1 MRGIFKDNH
10 LSVWIKEILTDPHAL
25 NVIAQ
30 FPSILYFFQGR
41 SQDTL
46 KVFLLWYPPQWGPDD
61 GSDRTLRNQP
71 SPLHHKLL
79 CPYFSCCSSGPIST
93 GEKESPGHMQ
103 LPPLHG
109 HPLLQLGLCHL
120 PEVPVS
126 FSCLWGA
133 GCCCHVWPGHP
144 HSQSFHL

>member
-1 MRGIFKDNH
+1 MGH
-10 LSVWIKEILTDPHAL
+10 GEWPT
-25 NVIAQ
+25 
-30 FPSILYFFQGR
+30 
-41 SQDTL
+41 
-46 KVFLLWYPPQWGPDD
+46 VFLLSMPCCYPSSHSIVIKKFPTFSVILDHCLDFPALIPTSMTPDD

-79 CPYFSCCSSGPIST
+79 CPYFPCCSLGSIST
-93 GEKESPGHMQ
+93 GEKESPGCMQ

-109 HPLLQLGLCHL
+109 HPLLQLSLCHL

-133 GCCCHVWPGHP
+133 GCCCHVCPGHP
-144 HSQSFHL
+144 TLNPFIYSLRSRK